1 MSKEQ
6 IIHKALESLKLNA
19 NIKGKWQS
27 FAENKK
33 KDGKLFLEVVNTKLE
48 YLTTIKKEVR
58 LQLIPQ
64 LIDGNKKEN
73 SKLMLVAPRLF
84 PKVKETL
91 RHNNIAYLEANG
103 NIFLKNED
111 TLIWID
117 ANKPLE
123 QDTKTTTRAFTKT
136 GLRVVYQFLI
146 DEQWINKPYRQIA
159 EQTGTGIGNVT
170 NIIKGLLQEGFLLP
184 IAKKEYKVS
193 NKEKLLDKWAIAYG
207 EKLKESLKIGTFRF
221 LKEVDFINWKKL
233 QLTNNKTWW
242 GGEPAGDLLTNFLK
256 PAELTLY
263 TTETRN
269 EIIKNYKLIPDEK
282 GNVKIYQKF
291 WNEVE
296 NKKEN
301 CVDPLLIYVDL
312 MNENDRRCTETAKK
326 IYDEYL

>member
-1 MSKEQ
+1 MNEEQ
-6 IIHKALESLKLNA
+6 IIHKALDALKANT

-33 KDGKLFLEVVNTKLE
+33 EDSKLFLEVGNTKLE
-48 YLTTIKKEVR
+48 YLTTIKKELR
-58 LQLIPQ
+58 LQQIPQ
-64 LIDGNKKEN
+64 LIDGTKKGN
-73 SKLMLVAPRLF
+73 SKLMIVATRLF
-84 PKVKETL
+84 PKVKEEL
-91 RHNNIAYLEANG
+91 RQNNMAYLEANG
-103 NIFLKNED
+103 NIFLKSND

-146 DEQWINKPYRQIA
+146 DEQWINKPYRQIS

-184 IAKKEYKVS
+184 IAKNQYKIS

-207 EKLKESLKIGTFRF
+207 EKLKDSLRIGTFRF
-221 LKEVDFINWKKL
+221 LKEADFINWEKL
-233 QLTNNKTWW
+233 QLNNDKTWW

-282 GNVKIYQKF
+282 GNVKVYQKF
-291 WNEVE
+291 WNDNE
-296 NKKEN
+296 NNKEN
-301 CVDPLLIYVDL
+301 WVDPLLIYVDL